1 MTTDR
6 DKPDKDEPDKDKR
19 PLTAAMAGKQK
30 SAEGHA
36 EYRRLNAIV
45 APPNVWIKQSP
56 GFLQSSLRGADKAR
70 TEFKLACAAL
80 NLRRMAGLRA

>member
-6 DKPDKDEPDKDKR
+6 EKPDKDEPDKDKR

-36 EYRRLNAIV
+36 KYRRLNAIV
-45 APPNVWIKQSP
+45 EPPNAWIKQSL
-56 GFLQSSLRGADKAR
+56 GFRPSSLRGTDKAR
-70 TEFKLACAAL
+70 PEFKLVCAAL